1 MAEENGFS
9 LHSSIRDFSRE
20 EWDALAGGAVTTRHT
35 FLDLLETHGCVGEGT
50 GWVPM
55 HASMHRDGVLYACM
69 PLYLKAHSWGEYVFD
84 WAWAEA
90 YARYGLAY
98 YPKAVCAVPFT
109 PVPGSRIF
117 AHDAAGRALLLESVL
132 DWCRRQRL
140 SSFHMLFAGE
150 ADVDAAISLG
160 LMCRTGVQFH
170 WYSRG
175 ERSFEEFLGR
185 FNHDKRKKIRQDRRR
200 AHADGLEFEVRVGAE
215 IGLADWDFFERCYRH
230 TYAEHRSSPYLNRAF
245 FHALG
250 QALPGHCV
258 MILASQRGR
267 AVASSLMLRDG
278 DALYGRY
285 WGTLEYHPCL
295 HFECCYYQGIE
306 YAIRTGLLRF
316 EGGAQGEHKLARGLE
331 PVPTYSLHW
340 LTDPRFADA
349 VADYLRHETGGI
361 ELYLD
366 ELRERLPFRHQGGD
380 S

>member
-1 MAEENGFS
+1 
-9 LHSSIRDFSRE
+9 
-20 EWDALAGGAVTTRHT
+20 LAGDAVTTSHA
-35 FLDLLETHGCVGEGT
+35 FLDLLETHDCVGEGT

-55 HASMHRDGVLYACM
+55 HAALRRDGALEACM

-109 PVPGSRIF
+109 PVPGGRIF
-117 AHDAAGRALLLESVL
+117 ARNAADRRHLLASVL
-132 DWCRRQRL
+132 DWCARQGL
-140 SSFHMLFAGE
+140 SSFHMLFAGDAE
-150 ADVDAAISLG
+150 VDAANRLG

-170 WYSRG
+170 WHSRG

-200 AHADGLEFEVRVGAE
+200 AHADGLQFEVRTGQE
-215 IGLADWDFFERCYRH
+215 IRSQDWDFFERCYRH
-230 TYAEHRSSPYLNRAF
+230 TYAEHRSSPYLNLAF

-250 QALPGHCV
+250 QVLPEHCV
-258 MILASQRGR
+258 MVLASQQGR
-267 AVASSLMLRDG
+267 DVAASLMLRDG

-285 WGTLEYHPCL
+285 WGALEYHPCL

-306 YAIRTGLLRF
+306 YAIQAGLQRF

-340 LTDPRFADA
+340 LADPRFANA
-349 VADYLRHETGGI
+349 VADYLRHETGGV

-366 ELRERLPFRHQGGD
+366 ELRERLPFRHQGGEA
-380 S
+380 